1 MPYASLRRSLPW
13 ALGAGS
19 EIVTT
24 NDKHKF
30 SRLNMYSEISFD
42 EFKKL
47 YSVDFLLVTVTDVE
61 LRSSLYRLAPI
72 EENDQIIQVYIDN
85 ITIYFGLFGKYTTA
99 IVRANSMGSLQM
111 GGSIQ
116 TCTEAINK
124 LIPKALIMVGI
135 AFGKSDRNQNIGDV
149 LVSKGVCI
157 YDPSRVNEDGSIDYR
172 GSTPESNLT
181 LFNRF
186 TQDSEHNYSFNEK
199 RNTAR
204 IIGGLLLSGERLVD
218 NKQYKQQLF
227 DQYPSAVGGEM
238 EGAGVYAVCATNNIP
253 WILVKSICDW
263 GDGNKVKEYQ
273 ERCAYIANSYLHSKL
288 MSLEAFRSLSIFP
301 YNNKSS
307 ESQEIVIDAIDI
319 LKILIPRKY
328 WPHIPSSMTEVKDAK
343 KKIYYQYYMH
353 ENKGRSE
360 GYLFLGR
367 NITLVNTFED
377 FSSRFSPPNT
387 ISVYLTK
394 MVKRGQLVNRL
405 RGIKD
410 KSRDYGLARS
420 DSWEVN
426 YVDDVVWDSTA
437 DLGSDFVHSRRNDYI
452 DQALFPNSSQTDGD
466 SLGKSVDFF
475 REKILNPQGS
485 SNSIVFGSGGVGK
498 TTFCDALV
506 NEFDLNSK
514 EYRKKVLI
522 IRGERISQIKGGRNI
537 YVESLMDLYS
547 LYESDLGEVGYDY
560 DEFRLNYICGNVVVV
575 IDGLD
580 EIDSALGENFNLE
593 SFFDSLVILDEK
605 FYNTKIIITTRDYF
619 EETLLLK
626 ARSFESYRL
635 MGFTDSD
642 LDTYLN
648 FRLKDK
654 ALASRAKSFLEEKK
668 LAVDDYFV
676 PMLADWVCEIV
687 LRDDKKINSGNFL
700 DYGKYFL
707 KEIVFDEILVDL
719 INRENEK
726 QSINCSVDEMFELLS
741 EIIVQHSGCIGK
753 EDLDEYVRITFDED
767 VEKYLK
773 NPLFKISSDGE
784 KISIKYDA
792 LISIIKS
799 RYLRVHL
806 KNRISFSDNTIKL
819 MKETFDGKSSLLDD
833 LLETLDLK
841 HNESVDMVR
850 FYVDH
855 LLLKLKAAS
864 SNSDKRNIHKCLSG
878 LTYIAFK
885 NSKGLTKKER
895 SILIKELY
903 SSGSTIHKF
912 HIFGEFYPIDLTDM
926 IFMESSFTSYDN
938 LDECYYPE
946 NESPIFTYCT
956 FDGTN
961 ILKKCEA
968 KSHHFETTCTY
979 INSNIQDAIE
989 GFENEHD
996 IYIDQIKKNL
1006 VSITRYIG
1014 NSEKSMNLLKRH
1026 TNIKWVDGHRGFIEV
1041 LERKG
1046 FLKAN
1051 NQKHYSIDG
1060 KYIDSI
1066 SNIKHGTIPSVV
1078 EELIFSISSSSR

>member
-1 MPYASLRRSLPW
+1 M
-13 ALGAGS
+13 
-19 EIVTT
+19 
-24 NDKHKF
+24 
-30 SRLNMYSEISFD
+30 
-42 EFKKL
+42 
-47 YSVDFLLVTVTDVE
+47 
-61 LRSSLYRLAPI
+61 
-72 EENDQIIQVYIDN
+72 
-85 ITIYFGLFGKYTTA
+85 
-99 IVRANSMGSLQM
+99 
-111 GGSIQ
+111 
-116 TCTEAINK
+116 
-124 LIPKALIMVGI
+124 
-135 AFGKSDRNQNIGDV
+135 
-149 LVSKGVCI
+149 CI
-157 YDPSRVNEDGSIDYR
+157 YDPSRINEDGSIDYR
-172 GSTPESNLT
+172 GAIPESDLT

-186 TQDSEHNYSFNEK
+186 TQNSEHDYIFYGKSS
-199 RNTAR
+199 TAR
-204 IIGGLLLSGERLVD
+204 IIGGPVLSGERLVD
-218 NKQYKQQLF
+218 NEQYKQELF
-227 DQYPSAVGGEM
+227 KQYSNAVGGEM
-238 EGAGVYAVCATNNIP
+238 EGAGVYAACETTKTP

-263 GDGNKVKEYQ
+263 GDGSKVKEHQ
-273 ERCAYIANSYLHSKL
+273 DRCAYIANSYLHSKL

-307 ESQEIVIDAIDI
+307 DPPEIVIDAIDI

-328 WPHIPSSMTEVKDAK
+328 WSHIPTSMTEVKDAK
-343 KKIYYQYYMH
+343 KKIYYQYYVH
-353 ENKGRSE
+353 ENKGRTE

-377 FSSRFSPPNT
+377 FTARFSPPNT

-394 MVKRGQLVNRL
+394 MVKRGQLVNRQK
-405 RGIKD
+405 GIKD
-410 KSRDYGLARS
+410 RSKDYGLARS

-437 DLGSDFVHSRRNDYI
+437 ELGSDFVHSRRNDYI

-466 SLGKSVDFF
+466 TLGKSVDFF
-475 REKILNPQGS
+475 RAKILNPQGS

-522 IRGERISQIKGGRNI
+522 IRGERISQIKGARNI

-547 LYESDLGEVGYDY
+547 LYESDLDEAGYDS

-580 EIDSALGENFNLE
+580 EIDSALGEYFNLE
-593 SFFDSLVILDEK
+593 SFFESLVTLDEK

-619 EETLLLK
+619 EEALLLK
-626 ARSFESYRL
+626 APSFESYRL
-635 MGFTDSD
+635 MGFTETD

-654 ALASRAKSFLEEKK
+654 ALSSRAKEFLEDKK

-687 LRDDKKINSGNFL
+687 LRNHEEKNSGSFL
-700 DYGKYFL
+700 EYGRYFL
-707 KEIVFDEILVDL
+707 KNIVFDEILVDL
-719 INRENEK
+719 IKRENEK
-726 QSINCSVDEMFELLS
+726 QSINCSIDDMFELLS
-741 EIIVQHSGCIGK
+741 EIVVQHSGCIAK

-792 LISIIKS
+792 LTSIIKS

-806 KNRISFSDNTIKL
+806 KERMSFSDNTIKL

-833 LLETLDLK
+833 LLETLGLR
-841 HNESVDMVR
+841 NGEFVELAR

-855 LLLKLKAAS
+855 LSSKLKTAS
-864 SNSDKRNIHKCLSG
+864 SSSEKRNINKCLSG
-878 LTYIAFK
+878 ITYIAFRK
-885 NSKGLTKKER
+885 SEGLTKKER
-895 SILIKELY
+895 SILIKDLF
-903 SSGSTIHKF
+903 SIGSTIHNF
-912 HIFGEFYPIDLTDM
+912 HIFGEFYPVDLTDM
-926 IFMESSFTSYDN
+926 IFMESSFTSYDRLADCN
-938 LDECYYPE
+938 FPE

-979 INSNIQDAIE
+979 INSNIQDVIE

-1014 NSEKSMNLLKRH
+1014 NSEKSINLLKRH
-1026 TNIKWVDGHRGFIEV
+1026 TNVKWVDGHRGFIEV

-1046 FLKAN
+1046 FLKVN
-1051 NQKHYSIDG
+1051 GQKHYSIDG
-1060 KYIDSI
+1060 KYIDAI
-1066 SNIKHGTIPSVV
+1066 SNIKHGTIPSVI
-1078 EELIFSISSSSR
+1078 EELIFSISSSSS